1 MTFLGPLG
9 ILTHLNWTGSMTLV
23 EAAWDFEPRGTKTF
37 LGPLGIL
44 THLNWTGS
52 MTLVEVA
59 WDFKPGGTMTW
70 PGAGFANLIGEKQ
83 WLEAKSMRPFGSVLD
98 PFWAPRVDA
107 TCMEFSIMRQ
117 NSSGSI

>member
-59 WDFKPGGTMTW
+59 WDFEPGGTMTW
-70 PGAGFANLIGEKQ
+70 PGTTLGFLNPDGTYDMDWDQQ
-83 WLEAKSMRPFGSVLD
+83 WDFLSNGRTHLLGRCHGWF
-98 PFWAPRVDA
+98 
-107 TCMEFSIMRQ
+107 C
-117 NSSGSI
+117 

>member
-59 WDFKPGGTMTW
+59 WDFEPGGTMTW
-70 PGAGFANLIGEKQ
+70 PGTTMGFLNPDGTFGENALVTAQCTVAFTKQ
-83 WLEAKSMRPFGSVLD
+83 ICGWSR
-98 PFWAPRVDA
+98 R
-107 TCMEFSIMRQ
+107 
-117 NSSGSI
+117 